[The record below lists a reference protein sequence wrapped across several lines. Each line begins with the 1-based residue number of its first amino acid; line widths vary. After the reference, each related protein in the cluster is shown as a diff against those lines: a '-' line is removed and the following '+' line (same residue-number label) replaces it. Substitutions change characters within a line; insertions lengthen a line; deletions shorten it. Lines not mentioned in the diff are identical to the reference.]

1 MQYVA
6 TSLEQFAGTK
16 RRFELLGEHQGALVF
31 DDYAH
36 HPDEIRVT
44 LKAFR
49 ELYPKR
55 TLRVVF
61 HPHTFTRTKAL
72 LPDFAEALSSAD
84 KVYLLDIYG
93 SARETHGG
101 VHSQDIVQRINTI
114 FPNKAEYVADR
125 EALISQLT
133 TEITPNDLLVTM
145 GAGDVWQLAKAL
157 LSSPISR

>member
-6 TSLEQFAGTK
+6 KSLEQFSGTK
-16 RRFELLGEHQGALVF
+16 RRFEFLGEHQGALVF

-55 TLRVVF
+55 MLRVVF

-84 KVYLLDIYG
+84 KIYLLDIYG

-133 TEITPNDLLVTM
+133 IELTPNDLLVTM

-157 LSSPISR
+157 LSSPTSR